1 MVRISPVMSCHLVRF
16 YFDEKDGERPMEQAF
31 IDLDADEAD
40 QYEENLIKKS
50 ISYTRADL

>member
-50 ISYTRADL
+50 ISYTRIDL

>member
-1 MVRISPVMSCHLVRF
+1 MSCHLVRF
-16 YFDEKDGERPMEQAF
+16 YFDEKDGERHMEQAF

-50 ISYTRADL
+50 IPYTRADL